1 MPDLHGLE
9 AKAEQVAA
17 LLSEMANAKRLLV
30 LCTLLGGEASAG
42 ALSAAVGL
50 TPAALS
56 QHLAR
61 MRGAGL
67 VDTRRD
73 GQTIHYRLASPAVM
87 AVLATLHAQFCA
99 DGAGPH
105 IAPSQGQTALTE
117 RGPVRPKRQ

>member
-61 MRGAGL
+61 MR
-67 VDTRRD
+67 VS
-73 GQTIHYRLASPAVM
+73 YRPSC
-87 AVLATLHAQFCA
+87 AQFSGRSC
-99 DGAGPH
+99 
-105 IAPSQGQTALTE
+105 IAI
-117 RGPVRPKRQ
+117 